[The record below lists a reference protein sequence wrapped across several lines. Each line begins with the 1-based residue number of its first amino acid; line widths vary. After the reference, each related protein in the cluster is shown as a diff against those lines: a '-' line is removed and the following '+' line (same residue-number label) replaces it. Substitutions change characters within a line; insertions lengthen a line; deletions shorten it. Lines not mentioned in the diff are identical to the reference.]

1 MSSSTA
7 IKLTTNDPET
17 DREYYPSGTAIAPSR
32 YDVTTQRVQ
41 RDRWTFFAK
50 SEQEV
55 QIKRAAILE
64 DQELT
69 YPKSSVTFV
78 DPEPINLGRLQSAVY
93 ESIDLLDA
101 LECNDTTAIT
111 RKLIRERFDAFGE
124 ALESQGVDL

>member
-1 MSSSTA
+1 MSNLA
-7 IKLTTNDPET
+7 IKLNSSDQET
-17 DREYYPSGTAIAPSR
+17 EDQYYPSGTAIAPSR

-55 QIKRAAILE
+55 QIKRAAILT

-78 DPEPINLGRLQSAVY
+78 DPEPVDLGRLQSSVY
-93 ESIDLLDA
+93 EALDLLDD
-101 LECNDTTAIT
+101 LECSDAIAIT
-111 RKLIRERFDAFGE
+111 RKLVRERFDTFGE